1 MFQVGDL
8 VRCPIDGEIALIT
21 EKKETA
27 NSAET
32 PMYFT
37 VYKVIWQGSEL
48 RNELHDPLVEWIN
61 ESEVVSLEEYKRNQ
75 KDEESS

>member
-1 MFQVGDL
+1 MFQVGQL

-21 EKKETA
+21 ETKEVA
-27 NSAET
+27 DSV
-32 PMYFT
+32 T

-48 RNELHDPLVEWIN
+48 RDELHDPLVEWIN